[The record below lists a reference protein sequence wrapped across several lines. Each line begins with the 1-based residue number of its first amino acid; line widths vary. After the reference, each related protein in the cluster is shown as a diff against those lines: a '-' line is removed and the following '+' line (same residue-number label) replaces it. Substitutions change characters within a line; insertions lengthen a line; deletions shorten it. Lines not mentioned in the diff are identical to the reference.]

1 MYLTSFIH
9 RRNLLDIAE
18 RWFCGRPEKTDG
30 LALTEILIC
39 DGYVAGV
46 TLEELARRL
55 IGKIY
60 PEPFEARRIHL
71 KGELRDAILRCPREM
86 GPRVQ
91 ELCREYRNNPDFYY
105 TDAPINGVM
114 CLDGSGQLVGL
125 YRLKRPK
132 RIAEKANRR
141 LANWIFESVQTRAR
155 RMAEE
160 RAGEYGIPL
169 DRLLTPERE
178 MVQEFVQAE
187 RGIARSFQAGEIK
200 FDMDALT
207 INDVAGMKIICDEER
222 LSRLQ
227 TAIAVEKDI
236 EVVER
241 EHFRGNYRADSLIL
255 RVGWDR
261 EQVER
266 RYRDSRAWEKYLN
279 RGVPEERLR
288 AGIEPLFEGGD
299 PRINVELILTTFPE
313 MVESELGR
321 SIHEERIIAQRDNKV
336 YKGYIPLNVE
346 FLLEYLFSVG
356 FSPEVNIDPPPIK
369 MWGRYLPDTLTSYI
383 RRLYRLPE
391 YDFFF

>member
-9 RRNLLDIAE
+9 RRDLLDIAE
-18 RWFCGRPEKTDG
+18 RWFCGRPEKSDG

-55 IGKIY
+55 IGIIY
-60 PEPFEARRIHL
+60 PEPFQEKRIHL

-86 GPRVQ
+86 TPRVE
-91 ELCREYRNNPDFYY
+91 ELCRRYRNNPDFFY
-105 TDAPINGVM
+105 TDAPINGAM
-114 CLDGSGQLVGL
+114 CLNGSGQLVGL

-141 LANWIFESVQTRAR
+141 LANWIFGSVQSRAR

-169 DRLLTPERE
+169 ERLLTPEQE
-178 MVQEFVQAE
+178 MVQEFIQAE
-187 RGIARSFQAGEIK
+187 LVIARSFQVGEIK
-200 FDMDALT
+200 FDRNALT
-207 INDVAGMKIICDEER
+207 VNDVAGMKIISDEER
-222 LSRLQ
+222 LAHLETRL
-227 TAIAVEKDI
+227 AAEPGI
-236 EVVER
+236 EVVET
-241 EHFRGNYRADSLIL
+241 EYFRGNYKADSLIL
-255 RVGWDR
+255 RIGWDP
-261 EQVER
+261 EHVLR

-288 AGIEPLFEGGD
+288 KGMQSLLAGGA
-299 PRINVELILTTFPE
+299 RKINVELILTTFPE

-391 YDFFF
+391 YDFFY